1 MKKYLGL
8 VVILSLLAGS
18 VIYLLTRPQKQPVA
32 AASSEITTIIVQSTI
47 TPTATT
53 TIVPSAT
60 TTVIKTPISTTTSI
74 PSTID
79 KSIYFPV
86 DKSTALEST
95 FVPAN
100 LVSLSSVGVSSTVG
114 SYQMRSEVIADLKQ
128 LFADAKAAGINIR
141 VTSAYRSYATQNSL
155 FSSYVQADINK
166 GMSHDAAVT
175 DANRS
180 SAMPGHS
187 EHQLGTTCDVI
198 STSDSTL
205 DFTATNTKAWAWLDA
220 NLESH
225 GFVLSYPD
233 GKENITGYVY
243 EPWHIRWVGK
253 DIAAQIKATDYLN
266 PASNNT
272 STSFLRTYYAGLQ

>member
-155 FSSYVQADINK
+155 FSS
-166 GMSHDAAVT
+166 
-175 DANRS
+175 
-180 SAMPGHS
+180 
-187 EHQLGTTCDVI
+187 
-198 STSDSTL
+198 
-205 DFTATNTKAWAWLDA
+205 
-220 NLESH
+220 
-225 GFVLSYPD
+225 
-233 GKENITGYVY
+233 
-243 EPWHIRWVGK
+243 
-253 DIAAQIKATDYLN
+253 
-266 PASNNT
+266 
-272 STSFLRTYYAGLQ
+272 